1 MLRNRLAVDKFG
13 IARFV
18 SDALNNCIVPPAAGP
33 MNLRHAVSLVFVG
46 TLASACGPSTRSD
59 VAIDRDVAQQGI
71 ALASMAGG
79 GMRSTNAVEKT
90 VKSGSATLATTFDV
104 AQSGDEVRF
113 ALRVINKT
121 PKSVEVNFPSG
132 QAYDFVVV
140 DSVGREVWRWA
151 DGRLFTQ
158 SVQNK
163 LLGKGESITVSEKWS
178 PAMPG
183 KFTAIAVLRS
193 SNYPI
198 EQKVAFERP

>member
-1 MLRNRLAVDKFG
+1 MNLRLAVS
-13 IARFV
+13 V
-18 SDALNNCIVPPAAGP
+18 
-33 MNLRHAVSLVFVG
+33 VFVG
-46 TLASACGPSTRSD
+46 TLAYACGPSTRSD
-59 VAIDRDVAQQGI
+59 VAVDRSAPPRKGI

-79 GMRSTNAVEKT
+79 VVRSSNAVEKT
-90 VKSGSATLATTFDV
+90 LKSGSATLTTKFDV

-113 ALRVINKT
+113 ALRVVNAT

-151 DGRLFTQ
+151 EGRIFTQ

-178 PAMPG
+178 PAKPG
-183 KFTAIAVLRS
+183 RFTAIAVLRS

-198 EQKVAFERP
+198 EEKVAFERP

>member
-1 MLRNRLAVDKFG
+1 MNLRLAVS
-13 IARFV
+13 V
-18 SDALNNCIVPPAAGP
+18 
-33 MNLRHAVSLVFVG
+33 VFVG
-46 TLASACGPSTRSD
+46 TLAYACGPGTRSD
-59 VAIDRDVAQQGI
+59 VAVDRDVAQQGI
-71 ALASMAGG
+71 ALASMTGG

-90 VKSGSATLATTFDV
+90 VKSGSATLATSFDV

-113 ALRVINKT
+113 ALRVVNKT

-178 PAMPG
+178 PATPG
-183 KFTAIAVLRS
+183 RYTAVAQLRS

-198 EQKVAFERP
+198 EQKLPFEHR